1 VRFVGEPIASVF
13 APTVAEAEDMAD
25 RVEIEIAE
33 SPAVVNASDAMSP
46 DAPCVHDIGNVV
58 VDGAKRRCVLSARTR
73 RDLDMPVRLGEAS
86 VEIGSL
92 DFAWRHRAR
101 NRQRALGRS
110 HLRHARQ
117 YPDGDARRLLPPTA
131 REIPAIELHHI
142 ETPAAS
148 SLTGAKGLGEGGT
161 IGAPAAILNAVN
173 DALSPFGISIDEMP
187 ATPQRI
193 RAALRSGITNRQLVI
208 RYQ

>member
-33 SPAVVNASDAMSP
+33 SP
-46 DAPCVHDIGNVV
+46 
-58 VDGAKRRCVLSARTR
+58 
-73 RDLDMPVRLGEAS
+73 
-86 VEIGSL
+86 
-92 DFAWRHRAR
+92 
-101 NRQRALGRS
+101 
-110 HLRHARQ
+110 ARQ